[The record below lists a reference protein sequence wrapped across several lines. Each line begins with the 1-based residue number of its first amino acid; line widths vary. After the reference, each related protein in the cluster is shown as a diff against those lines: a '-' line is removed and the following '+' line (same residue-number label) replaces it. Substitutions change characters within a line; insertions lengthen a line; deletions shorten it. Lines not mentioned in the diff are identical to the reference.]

1 MTRFGLSV
9 TFALLLA
16 GLGPSVASGQEHPRT
31 ADVAR
36 HAVWIEKVVLKT
48 RPEGDPLVL
57 RARQDPVGGLLRA
70 LDALKSD
77 TTEIGALGDELA
89 ELRRKLPREL
99 LEGPDAAR
107 IADAAGVRELVADI
121 EGLLVPLLVEESD
134 A

>member
-1 MTRFGLSV
+1 MARRRVSARRRELWCRAPRADSRS
-9 TFALLLA
+9 
-16 GLGPSVASGQEHPRT
+16 GLGDLPADLIGTGVAYM
-31 ADVAR
+31 
-36 HAVWIEKVVLKT
+36 
-48 RPEGDPLVL
+48 
-57 RARQDPVGGLLRA
+57 VGGLLRA

-77 TTEIGALGDELA
+77 ATEIGALGDELA